1 MSQGDQT
8 RVDVFLDGG
17 AEPIVSYRPPVSFE
31 LDTAQLEDGEHLL
44 RIEAY
49 DSGGTKGVREV
60 PFTVRNGPGIAVH
73 GITAGDVVDGKLPVL
88 VNAYGGAKEALWE
101 PARVET
107 PAPIPTW
114 TWVLVIFMVAFA
126 AYYAARHWTPSTS
139 FAQLGARA
147 SQSGAAAGAA
157 PGAPAATAD
166 APATAP
172 GAPEA
177 DASAAGPA
185 SPATTGAAAAV
196 STAEGA
202 SVYGNYCSAC
212 HQASGQGMPGVFPPL
227 AGSAVVLDPDPTA
240 HVTTVLHG
248 AQGSTIDGVTY
259 VSPMPAFAAQ
269 LSDEQVAAVVNHERA
284 SWGNAAPGVSAA
296 DVAALR

>member
-139 FAQLGARA
+139 FSMA
-147 SQSGAAAGAA
+147 
-157 PGAPAATAD
+157 
-166 APATAP
+166 
-172 GAPEA
+172 
-177 DASAAGPA
+177 
-185 SPATTGAAAAV
+185 
-196 STAEGA
+196 
-202 SVYGNYCSAC
+202 
-212 HQASGQGMPGVFPPL
+212 
-227 AGSAVVLDPDPTA
+227 
-240 HVTTVLHG
+240 
-248 AQGSTIDGVTY
+248 
-259 VSPMPAFAAQ
+259 
-269 LSDEQVAAVVNHERA
+269 
-284 SWGNAAPGVSAA
+284 WG
-296 DVAALR
+296 